1 MRILGIESSCDET
14 AAAILED
21 GRHLLANIVNSQI
34 PVHRRYGGVVPE
46 LASRKHIENIGA
58 VVQQALT
65 AAGLQLSDIDAIA
78 VTRGPGLVGSL
89 LVGLSFAKALSY
101 ARNIPYVG
109 IDHMAGHLCSTL
121 LGSTTPLFPAIALI
135 VSGGH
140 SNIYHMTSMTDY
152 ALLGR
157 SRDDAAGE
165 AFDKAA
171 KILGLEYPGGPVVS
185 RLATSGDPKA
195 ISFPRAWLE
204 EDSYDFS
211 FSGIKTAL
219 ANYLHQLPG
228 KPDDSHLAN
237 ICASFQE
244 AIVEVLAG
252 KTIQAAI
259 DHGITTIVAAGGVA
273 ANPRLRQLL
282 TEKAGRHGLSLCV
295 PATEFCTDNA
305 AMIAMAG
312 AIRLAE
318 EGTLALDTD
327 VYSRFCPQ
335 SG

>member
-46 LASRKHIENIGA
+46 LASRKHIENIG
-58 VVQQALT
+58 VVVRQAL
-65 AAGLQLSDIDAIA
+65 AAAELRLNDIDAIA

-101 ARNIPYVG
+101 ARSIPYVG

-121 LGSTTPLFPAIALI
+121 LGTTEPLFPAIALV

-140 SNIYHMTSMTDY
+140 SNIYQMTSMTDY
-152 ALLGR
+152 TLIGR

-171 KILGLEYPGGPVVS
+171 KILGLEYPGGPVIS
-185 RLATSGDPKA
+185 CLAAAGDPKA

-219 ANYLHQLPG
+219 ANYLQQLPE
-228 KPDDSHLAN
+228 KPDDTHLAD
-237 ICASFQE
+237 ICAAFQE

-252 KTIQAAI
+252 KTIMAAI
-259 DHGITTIVAAGGVA
+259 KHGFTNIVAAGGVA
-273 ANPRLRQLL
+273 ANPRLRELL
-282 TEKAGRHGLSLCV
+282 QEKAARHGLSVCI
-295 PATEFCTDNA
+295 PDSEFCTDNA

-318 EGTLALDTD
+318 EGTHALDTD
-327 VYSRFCPQ
+327 VYSRSCPE